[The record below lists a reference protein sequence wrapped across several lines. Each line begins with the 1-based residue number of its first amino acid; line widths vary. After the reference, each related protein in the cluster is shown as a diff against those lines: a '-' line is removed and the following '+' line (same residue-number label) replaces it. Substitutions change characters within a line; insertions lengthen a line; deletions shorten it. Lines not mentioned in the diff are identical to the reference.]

1 MSQWVTE
8 TPVARMARFVEKA
21 GRRPAWRR
29 FCRGGLPLA
38 GLGWLVIVA
47 IGAVIGQLRI
57 APPAFDMFTVHVG
70 PSWRHPFGY
79 DLQGEDLF
87 HLVLRGLAPSLE
99 IALLGTGLTV
109 GIGMLVGV
117 TAGLAG
123 GWVDQVLMRL
133 TELAYALPMLILA
146 AMLVSDLGISPFS
159 VGLALGLVFWAGCAR
174 LVRGLVLT
182 LRGGDLLDAAAVAG
196 ATRRR
201 IAWRYVVPH
210 IAASLIVFFAF
221 QTAAIL
227 FQQAV
232 LMQLLPGYTG
242 SMSSLTDLLF
252 SGSQN
257 VLAYQWM
264 LWAPLGVFMSIV
276 LSVMW
281 VGDGLRAA
289 LNPKDAG
296 RPAARRRE
304 KQGGS
309 RGGRKG

>member
-1 MSQWVTE
+1 MSELVTG
-8 TPVARMARFVEKA
+8 VSSASSAKVNRIGGK
-21 GRRPAWRR
+21 RRLAWRR
-29 FCRGGLPLA
+29 FRQGGLPVA
-38 GLGWLVIVA
+38 GLGWLVFIA
-47 IGAVIGQLRI
+47 ICAVVGQLRI
-57 APPAFDMFTVHVG
+57 APPAFDMFTVHRG
-70 PSWRHPFGY
+70 PSWQHPFGY

-99 IALLGTGLTV
+99 ITLFGTVLTV

-123 GWVDQVLMRL
+123 GWVDQVLMRF
-133 TELAYALPMLILA
+133 TELAYALPMLVLA
-146 AMLVSDLGISPFS
+146 SLLVLDLGVSPFS

-182 LRGGDLLDAAAVAG
+182 LRGGDLLDAARVSG
-196 ATRRR
+196 ASRWRV
-201 IAWRYVVPH
+201 AWRYVIPH
-210 IAASLIVFFAF
+210 IAAALIVFFAF

-242 SMSSLTDLLF
+242 SMRSLTDLLF
-252 SGSQN
+252 YGSQD
-257 VLAYQWM
+257 VLAYQWL

-276 LSVMW
+276 LSIMW

-289 LNPKDAG
+289 LNPKDARMRVSRRVRRPG
-296 RPAARRRE
+296 R
-304 KQGGS
+304 GD
-309 RGGRKG
+309 GR